1 MKRKSNR
8 SAKVTAWR
16 SSVGNRFRAWLA
28 PQSRQPRRRRNG
40 LPAGIDPKLPL
51 PVIAAGDLA
60 RPIGDLPDGE
70 PIDGLLKYAAYQSG
84 FEVSLG
90 PLSGVI
96 PTPTGRESITLYV
109 DGTSLA
115 LTINLEEQPDGTLLP
130 DPVVFSVPANFAGTN
145 PYEYFV
151 TLMWYRVNYGTG
163 ASDDSLKVNIGIDT
177 TKPADGGAFL
187 GQLVFPADIVR
198 DGITVDSFAGRDY
211 IEAEVPGYRG
221 EKAADWARQYIA
233 TTLDTDP
240 THYAVIP
247 WDDVPSRVV
256 VRFYRAFIEMLGDGR
271 HAFQVDVFPREEN
284 ASSLSE
290 PVYLE
295 VRLDD
300 AIDDLAAPGVPAFDD
315 DTGTKLVTELD
326 ARGNLVVT
334 VPENP
339 LITEDDFVQIL
350 WADETSTLVKID
362 DPENIQVVV
371 SYAVILAA
379 WLAGNPEGADAI
391 ISIAV
396 RYRIFGPDDNLRG
409 TSETHTV
416 EVNLHVAGGI
426 VDPDP
431 GTEPNENLDVLTL
444 ESASGKLNLID
455 LADRGEDATA
465 RVPYLSLAD
474 DADGDPLPAWT
485 TGDAISIRDPDG
497 NELASHTVEAIDLD
511 PASGYLEVTVP
522 WDELEPL
529 PGGVVKLAWWV
540 ETTLTDGTI
549 NTNKAPSTAITI
561 QTTDALPGK
570 GTLSEV
576 VLPEMG
582 RNAAGWVDLPDI
594 ENGVVIAFPMPV
606 ENFDPDTDTITV
618 SIPMYLVGHSGT
630 EAPVLGFGDAI
641 GQNRFELPPPH
652 TMHPADAGD
661 VPEPPGGGEPTRP
674 PVLTPYVLFRLMPE
688 RFPTLH
694 GTEWYHSHIKWSITN
709 AVGTGSS
716 PAVGLFVRFDVRGSA
731 LPSRAM
737 PSRSGSVH
745 EAAFD
750 DDGTHRFAIKHVE
763 RFMR

>member
-1 MKRKSNR
+1 MKRKSNQLANVAALR
-8 SAKVTAWR
+8 P
-16 SSVGNRFRAWLA
+16 SVGNSFRAWLA
-28 PQSRQPRRRRNG
+28 PESRRLRRRRNG
-40 LPAGIDPKLPL
+40 APAGIDPNLPL
-51 PVIAAGDLA
+51 PAVGAGDLA
-60 RPIGDLPDGE
+60 RPIADLPGDQ
-70 PIDGLLKYAAYQSG
+70 PLDGLIKYEAYQNG

-109 DGTSLA
+109 DGTSLE
-115 LTINLEEQPDGTLLP
+115 LTINLEEEPDGTLLP
-130 DPVVFSVPANFAGTN
+130 DPVVFSVPATFAGTT
-145 PYEYFV
+145 PYDYFI

-177 TKPADGGAFL
+177 TKPADGGAFI
-187 GQLVFPADIVR
+187 GQLVFPADIIR

-221 EKAADWARQYIA
+221 EKAADWVRQYVD
-233 TTLDTDP
+233 TTMDTDP
-240 THYAVIP
+240 SHYAVIP
-247 WDDVPSRVV
+247 WDNNPDRVV
-256 VRFYRAFIEMLGDGR
+256 IRFYRAFIESLGDGR
-271 HAFQVDVFPREEN
+271 RVFQVDVLPREEN

-339 LITEDDFVQIL
+339 LITDDDFVQIL
-350 WADETSTLVKID
+350 WGDETSNLIGID

-371 SYAVILAA
+371 SYEAILNA
-379 WLAGNPEGADAI
+379 WLAGNSDAADAAV
-391 ISIAV
+391 SITV
-396 RYRIFGPDDNLRG
+396 RYRIFGPGDNLRG
-409 TSETHTV
+409 TSEAHTV

-465 RVPYLSLAD
+465 RVPYLSLAE
-474 DADGDPLPAWT
+474 DAGGDPLPAWT
-485 TGDAISIRDPDG
+485 IDDVITIRDPDG
-497 NELASHTVEAIDLD
+497 NVLASHTVAGSDLD

-529 PGGVVKLAWWV
+529 PGGVVELTWWV
-540 ETTLTDGTI
+540 DTTLTDGTT
-549 NTNKAPSTAITI
+549 NTNKAPPTAVTI
-561 QTTDALPGK
+561 QTTDALPGR

-582 RNAAGWVDLPDI
+582 RNSAGWVDLPDV

-618 SIPMYLVGHSGT
+618 AIPMYLVGHTGT
-630 EAPVLGFGDAI
+630 ETPIPGFGDAI
-641 GQNRFELPPPH
+641 GENRFELPPPH
-652 TMHPADAGD
+652 TVHAADAGD
-661 VPEPPGGGEPTRP
+661 MPEPPGRGEPTRP
-674 PVLTPYVLFRLMPE
+674 PVLTPYVLFRLMPD

-716 PAVGLFVRFDVRGSA
+716 PAVGQLVRFDVRGTTS
-731 LPSRAM
+731 PTRAI
-737 PSRSGSVH
+737 PGPAG
-745 EAAFD
+745 AARVSTAGD
-750 DDGTHRFAIKHVE
+750 DSTRELAIRLVE
-763 RFMR
+763 RILR